1 MSLSLQTK
9 VDIRRHLGV
18 PAAGYPTSGYTGGI
32 RIVQSTGQLETYM
45 DNLQA
50 DEESVV
56 TGFPYGLVRI
66 FGTPTAGNTVTLTIN
81 GTPVVYTVTEND
93 ATSTMPAPLQAV
105 AYNVASAVNAANLGP
120 LAAGGF
126 NYGATPAKTLPDG
139 SQVSISNPS
148 TFTVT
153 ASASGLSAVVIAN
166 GSTFPNP
173 QITTSAGSTIYGYVP
188 ICNYLEGQVMNP
200 NLSLQYVKA
209 DAVTFRA
216 DEVAARLQAYR
227 WACRQLGNFLSVGLE
242 AGMLKRIGSNT
253 ALRVVV

>member
-45 DNLQA
+45 TNLQA

-56 TGFPYGLVRI
+56 TGYPYGTVRI
-66 FGTPTAGNTVTLTIN
+66 FGTPTLGNTITLTVN
-81 GTPVVYTVTEND
+81 GTPVAYTVVD
-93 ATSTMPAPLQAV
+93 SDLASSAPLQTV
-105 AYNVASAVNAANLGP
+105 AYSVANAVNSANLGP

-126 NYGATPAKTLPDG
+126 NYGATPEKTLPDG
-139 SQVSISNPS
+139 SQVSLLNPT
-148 TFTVT
+148 TFTLS
-153 ASASGLSAVVIAN
+153 ASATGLSAVVVAN
-166 GSTFPNP
+166 GSVFPNP
-173 QITTSAGSTIYGYVP
+173 QITTSAGVTVYGYVP

-200 NLSLQYVKA
+200 DLSLRYVKA

-216 DEVAARLQAYR
+216 DEVPARLQSYR
-227 WACRQLGNFLSVGLE
+227 WACQQLGNFLSVGLS
-242 AGMLKRIGSNT
+242 AGMLKRIGSNSS
-253 ALRVVV
+253 LRLVV